1 MIINFIRKNKVY
13 FAISL
18 LVIISVIVLYT
29 NKKDKVVASN
39 ENIVSEKTNKV
50 KDDKKVEVKY
60 LVVEIKGAVITPG
73 VYTLKEGSRVV
84 DLINSAGGLIEG
96 ANTDYINQSKKLEDQ
111 MVIKIYTNQEI
122 EESNR
127 VEVVTKYIE
136 KECDCPKITNDACLN
151 SDSNNNSNFNTDIN
165 TNISTSLVNINN
177 CTLDQLLTL
186 PGIGESKALAIIEY
200 RKTNKFEK
208 IEDIQNVTG
217 IGASL
222 YEKVKSY
229 IEV

>member
-1 MIINFIRKNKVY
+1 MIKSFFKKNKIIFIVSL
-13 FAISL
+13 FVAIS
-18 LVIISVIVLYT
+18 IIVFFT

-39 ENIVSEKTNKV
+39 NNMISKKTTKANNKQ
-50 KDDKKVEVKY
+50 KDIKN
-60 LVVEIKGAVITPG
+60 LIVEIKGAVITPG
-73 VYTLKEGSRVV
+73 VYTLKEGSRVI
-84 DLINSAGGLIEG
+84 DLINIAGGLSEG
-96 ANTDYINQSKKLEDQ
+96 ANTDYINQSKILEDQ

-136 KECDCPKITNDACLN
+136 KECNCPKITNDACLIN
-151 SDSNNNSNFNTDIN
+151 DSSNNNSNITSDTNSTNGLININ
-165 TNISTSLVNINN
+165 T

-200 RKTNKFEK
+200 RQSNKFEK

-217 IGASL
+217 IGANL

>member
-1 MIINFIRKNKVY
+1 MIVNILKKYKVY
-13 FAISL
+13 FIIIL
-18 LVIISVIVLYT
+18 LVIISIIVFFT

-39 ENIVSEKTNKV
+39 NNIVSKKTNKV
-50 KDDKKVEVKY
+50 KEEKKEIIKD
-60 LVVEIKGAVITPG
+60 LVVEIKGAVLTPG
-73 VYTLKEGSRVV
+73 VYTLKEGSRVI
-84 DLINSAGGLIEG
+84 DLINIAGGLSEG
-96 ANTDYINQSKKLEDQ
+96 ANTDYINQSKILEDQ
-111 MVIKIYTNQEI
+111 MVVKIYTNQEI
-122 EESNR
+122 EQSNR

-136 KECDCPKITNDACLN
+136 KECNCPKITNDACLN
-151 SDSNNNSNFNTDIN
+151 SDSSNNNSNITSD
-165 TNISTSLVNINN
+165 TNSTNGLVNINTD
-177 CTLDQLLTL
+177 TLDQLLTL

-200 RKTNKFEK
+200 RQSNKFEK